1 MKHRALW
8 FGGACALALVGIA
21 ALLDWS
27 ATATPGLAAEDAA
40 GTSVRKHT
48 APVKAAVLPTAP
60 APAATPLSPAATS
73 AAPQAPASRP

>member
-1 MKHRALW
+1 MKNRVLV
-8 FGGACALALVGIA
+8 FGGAFALALVGVA
-21 ALLDWS
+21 VLLDWS

-40 GTSVRKHT
+40 GTAVRKHA

-73 AAPQAPASRP
+73 AATQAPASRP